1 MSHIDLDTDWSLVSF
16 EPPKAKEPA
25 PALDKGTCPKCG
37 KHVGKGV
44 HFHVRSCDGDP
55 SKAV

>member
-16 EPPKAKEPA
+16 DPPKAKEPA

-37 KHVGKGV
+37 RGMGRGSAMHIKHCRG
-44 HFHVRSCDGDP
+44 SNSDQT
-55 SKAV
+55 